1 MTVVAATHT
10 AAPLIS
16 HFCCWR
22 RSPSARRQDSTW
34 RATNT
39 SQNTAITGRMTAST
53 EPSHAEL
60 PAGKVDGPQ
69 VTTGNDAHIAR
80 GDGP

>member
-1 MTVVAATHT
+1 MNVMAAMHT

-16 HFCCWR
+16 HLSCWR
-22 RSPSARRQDSTW
+22 RSPPARRQDSIW

-39 SQNTAITGRMTAST
+39 SQNTASTGKMTAST

-60 PAGKVDGPQ
+60 PAG
-69 VTTGNDAHIAR
+69 
-80 GDGP
+80 